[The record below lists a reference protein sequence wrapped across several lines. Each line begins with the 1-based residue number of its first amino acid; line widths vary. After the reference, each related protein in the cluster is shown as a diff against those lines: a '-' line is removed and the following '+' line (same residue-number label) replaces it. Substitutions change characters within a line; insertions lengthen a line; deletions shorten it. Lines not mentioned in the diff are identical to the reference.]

1 MKLDIKNYILY
12 ESIYMNCP
20 EETNLQKQKWKVALV
35 AFKNSVPLYFIPE
48 KPINCF
54 PGSL

>member
-1 MKLDIKNYILY
+1 MKLDIKNHILY
-12 ESIYMNCP
+12 DSIYMNCP

-35 AFKNSVPLYFIPE
+35 AFKNSVPLHFTPE

-54 PGSL
+54 LGSL